1 MFIIVV
7 VDVIIVNCNGRRN
20 NLEKFFQ
27 MYEKK
32 ICFFSILII
41 LIIIAI
47 LIYNFLLMP
56 NIRLKGSRFVELDYL
71 DKYVEEGYSA
81 YFLHDDIT
89 DKVVVKNNI
98 NSKKLGNY
106 EVEYM
111 VNVGGF
117 KRKVVRKVKITDKTA
132 PVIKLDSDDTVYVCP
147 GEKFSRDKFTAIDAF
162 DGDVSDNVVVEN
174 KNNEIIYSVIDKHGN
189 KASVKQKIIYEDKT
203 APIITLNGSDLVYVF
218 IGDNYNEL
226 GVNATDNCDDL
237 TDAVI
242 TEGNVNVNVAGTY
255 DIVYSVSDK
264 AGNKASIKR
273 TVIVSERNKKG
284 TIYLTFDDGPKR
296 GTTDVI
302 LDILKEEG
310 VKATF
315 FVTNSGPDDL
325 IKRAYDE
332 GHTIGLHSASHSYSL
347 VYSSV
352 DSYFHD
358 LDIVSNRVKNITGEE
373 SKIIRFIGGSSNTVS
388 RKFCEGIMS
397 NLTGEVLKRGYRY
410 YDWNVSAGDAEAGG
424 HTASEIA
431 DNVIKSL
438 SKNRVNMV
446 LMHDIKTYTR
456 DALRT
461 IIRYG
466 KENGYTF
473 ENITMSTEMIT
484 QRVNN

>member
-147 GEKFSRDKFTAIDAF
+147 GEKFSRDKFTACILRWFGALP
-162 DGDVSDNVVVEN
+162 N
-174 KNNEIIYSVIDKHGN
+174 
-189 KASVKQKIIYEDKT
+189 T
-203 APIITLNGSDLVYVF
+203 
-218 IGDNYNEL
+218 
-226 GVNATDNCDDL
+226 
-237 TDAVI
+237 
-242 TEGNVNVNVAGTY
+242 
-255 DIVYSVSDK
+255 
-264 AGNKASIKR
+264 ASIFTREPMETFPFPLHQRYKDD
-273 TVIVSERNKKG
+273 V
-284 TIYLTFDDGPKR
+284 LTPVKYDNFSFDNP
-296 GTTDVI
+296 
-302 LDILKEEG
+302 L
-310 VKATF
+310 
-315 FVTNSGPDDL
+315 
-325 IKRAYDE
+325 
-332 GHTIGLHSASHSYSL
+332 
-347 VYSSV
+347 
-352 DSYFHD
+352 
-358 LDIVSNRVKNITGEE
+358 
-373 SKIIRFIGGSSNTVS
+373 
-388 RKFCEGIMS
+388 
-397 NLTGEVLKRGYRY
+397 
-410 YDWNVSAGDAEAGG
+410 
-424 HTASEIA
+424 
-431 DNVIKSL
+431 
-438 SKNRVNMV
+438 
-446 LMHDIKTYTR
+446 
-456 DALRT
+456 
-461 IIRYG
+461 
-466 KENGYTF
+466 
-473 ENITMSTEMIT
+473 
-484 QRVNN
+484 